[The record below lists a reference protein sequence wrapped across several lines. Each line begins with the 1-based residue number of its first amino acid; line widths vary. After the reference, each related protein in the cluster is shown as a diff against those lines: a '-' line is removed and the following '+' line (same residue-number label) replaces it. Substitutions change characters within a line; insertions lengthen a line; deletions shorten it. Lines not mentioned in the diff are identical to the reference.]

1 MTATMRIESFTGP
14 YRFLSNFEPCPIYY
28 GGIHFY
34 HVEGAYVAAKTLDL
48 ELRKEIATIVEA
60 GKVKRKGRQIEL
72 CPDWEEEKL
81 SIMESLL
88 RRKFEQGGELA
99 EKLLATNDAE
109 LIEGNW
115 WGDVF
120 WGVCRGKGENHLG
133 KLLMKIRE
141 ELRCE
146 NLNSESPI

>member
-1 MTATMRIESFTGP
+1 MTTRIESFTGP
-14 YRFLSNFEPCPIYY
+14 YRFLSNFEPCPIYW
-28 GGIHFY
+28 GGIQFH

-48 ELRKEIATIVEA
+48 KLRQEIADIVEP
-60 GKVKRKGRQIEL
+60 GKVKRLGRSIEL
-72 CPDWEEEKL
+72 RPDWETEKL
-81 SIMESLL
+81 PIMEALL
-88 RRKFEQGGELA
+88 RRKFERGSEMA
-99 EKLLATNDAE
+99 AKLLATGEAL

-141 ELRCE
+141 ELQCE
-146 NLNSESPI
+146 ESNLE